1 MQLSSAEKND
11 SAGLLAGKVVVVTGG
26 AGLLGQ
32 AFCRSIAEHGGLP
45 VIADIDAERG
55 EKALAALQKLP
66 EYRDGAFV
74 QMNIGEFVSVR
85 DGLLSVRKRFGRI
98 DAVVNNAYPRNARYG
113 GKFEDVTY
121 ADFCENVSLHTGGY
135 FLVAQQAAMIF
146 REQRHGNIIN
156 MGSVYGTLA
165 PRFEIYDR
173 TSMTMPVE
181 YAVIKAGVLQL
192 TRYLAKYLRNDGI
205 RVNAISPGGISDHQP
220 SSFLE
225 SYRKFCGEKGMLDA
239 NDICGALLFLLSDF
253 SKYMN
258 GQNLL
263 VDDGFSL

>member
-1 MQLSSAEKND
+1 MQLSSAEKNG
-11 SAGLLAGKVVVVTGG
+11 AGLVAGKVVVVTGG

-32 AFCRSIAEHGGLP
+32 AFCRSIIAHGGLP

-55 EKALAALQKLP
+55 EKALTFLQKLP

-74 QMNIGEFVSVR
+74 QMNIGDLVSVR
-85 DGLLSVRKRFGRI
+85 DGLLSVRKRFGQI
-98 DAVVNNAYPRNARYG
+98 DAVVNNAYPRNVRYG
-113 GKFEDVTY
+113 QKFEDVTY
-121 ADFCENVSLHTGGY
+121 ADFCENVSLHAGGY
-135 FLVAQQAAMIF
+135 FLVAQQAAAVF
-146 REQRHGNIIN
+146 RDQRHGNIIN

-165 PRFEIYDR
+165 PRFEIYDQ

-192 TRYLAKYLRNDGI
+192 TRYLAKYLRRDGI
-205 RVNAISPGGISDHQP
+205 RVNAISPGGISDNQP
-220 SSFLE
+220 GSFLE
-225 SYRKFCGEKGMLDA
+225 SYRQFCGEKGMLDT
-239 NDICGALLFLLSDF
+239 NDVCGALLFLLSDF

-258 GQNLL
+258 GQNLM